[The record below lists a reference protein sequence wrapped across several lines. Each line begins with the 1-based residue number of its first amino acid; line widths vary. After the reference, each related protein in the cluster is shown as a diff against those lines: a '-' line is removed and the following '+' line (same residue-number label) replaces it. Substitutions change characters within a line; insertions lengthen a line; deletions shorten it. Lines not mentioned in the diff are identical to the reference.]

1 MSAYNQGIK
10 AANGYIP
17 IQDENG
23 KKICEFSTI
32 GEKDLMK
39 SLLAPNMNMNLPIG
53 SSAVVNSQK
62 QVPICTDEEIYNIQN
77 IVLKKLNQFNSDY
90 SNYIIY
96 KFNKSHTLPGD
107 QTKKLNYTDDNGNIV
122 YYSDTVQQTY
132 ETKYATT
139 KYDSASQL
147 PGYNDLINNIKT
159 YSAILQA
166 SKLYRMDPANPMLQ
180 NLSDYY
186 TPGTSIPTSEMKNN
200 KGTALENR
208 DPNEYLNPK
217 HRRIVKMRSELDQKL
232 MEFNNTRNS
241 VFGESKLQMDASIY
255 ITILW
260 TTLASAIVYFTF
272 VHI

>member
-39 SLLAPNMNMNLPIG
+39 SLLSPNMNMNLPIG
-53 SSAVVNSQK
+53 SSAVTDGQNQA
-62 QVPICTDEEIYNIQN
+62 PICTDEEIYNIQH

-90 SNYIIY
+90 SNFIIY

-132 ETKYATT
+132 ETKYVTNEKLKSTYQDLMNSITT
-139 KYDSASQL
+139 YD
-147 PGYNDLINNIKT
+147 G
-159 YSAILQA
+159 ILQA

-217 HRRIVKMRSELDQKL
+217 HNQIVKLRGELDQKL

-255 ITILW
+255 VTILW